1 MNTAVLIIALLFILV
16 GIAGTFL
23 PVLPGVALIFAAIAA
38 YGWYEGFQSI
48 TAGYLMVLAGLT
60 VISMLVDYLSAYWGA
75 KYFDSSRLGM
85 WGAVL
90 GSVVGI
96 FLFPPLGI
104 LICPWLGAVGGELIQ
119 GHEYKK
125 AMKSGL
131 GAVIGL
137 FSGIAF
143 KVAIGIGML
152 VSFLILIF

>member
-1 MNTAVLIIALLFILV
+1 MDTAVLIIALLFILV

-23 PVLPGVALIFAAIAA
+23 PVLPGVAMIFAAIAA
-38 YGWYEGFQSI
+38 YGWYEGFRTI
-48 TAGYLMVLAGLT
+48 TAGYLMILAGLT
-60 VISMLVDYLSAYWGA
+60 VLSMLVDYLSAYLGA
-75 KYFDSSRLGM
+75 KYYDSSRLGM

-90 GSVVGI
+90 GSVVGL

-104 LICPWLGAVGGELIQ
+104 IVCPWLGAVGGELIQ
-119 GHEYKK
+119 GHDFQK

-143 KVAIGIGML
+143 KIAIGIGML
-152 VSFLILIF
+152 ISFLVLIF

>member
-75 KYFDSSRLGM
+75 KYFDSAG
-85 WGAVL
+85 WGCGCSTGQRGGNIPV
-90 GSVVGI
+90 SS
-96 FLFPPLGI
+96 LGI